1 MFWVIIKFIAT
12 YQIAIFSFHINV
24 FENVSLITGILYI
37 VFAILENKLAWLFG
51 FISSLILVFIYIYQ
65 ATYFQSLLNVYYAG
79 IAVYAYMLWA
89 LKDHEKKY
97 VLKISEYHL
106 KTHLILVFA
115 TLFIV
120 AIVYVFF
127 NKIFAIP
134 VKQLDILIFVLSII
148 GTYMQVHKILSN
160 WIYWII
166 TNALTIVLCIQLHLY
181 SIALLMLG
189 YLIAAIIGYIRWKKI
204 KP

>member
-1 MFWVIIKFIAT
+1 MFWAIIKFIAT
-12 YQIAIFSFHINV
+12 YQIAIFSFHINL
-24 FENVSLITGILYI
+24 FENISLLTGILYI

-51 FISSLILVFIYIYQ
+51 FISSVILIFIYIYQ
-65 ATYFQSLLNVYYAG
+65 ATYFQSLLNLYYAA
-79 IAVYAYMLWA
+79 IAVYGYMLWA

-97 VLKISEYHL
+97 VLKISEYQL

-134 VKQLDILIFVLSII
+134 VKQLDLLIFVLSIL

-166 TNALTIVLCIQLHLY
+166 TNALTVVLCLQLQLY

-204 KP
+204 KS

>member
-1 MFWVIIKFIAT
+1 MFWAIIKFIAT
-12 YQIAIFSFHINV
+12 YQVSIFSLHVNL
-24 FENVSLITGILYI
+24 FENISLLTGILYI

-51 FISSLILVFIYIYQ
+51 FISSVILIFIYIYQ
-65 ATYFQSLLNVYYAG
+65 ATYFQSLLNLYYAA
-79 IAVYAYMLWA
+79 IAVYGYMLWA

-97 VLKISEYHL
+97 VLKISEYQL

-134 VKQLDILIFVLSII
+134 VKQLDLLIFVLSIL

-166 TNALTIVLCIQLHLY
+166 TNALTVVLCLQLQLY

-204 KP
+204 KS